1 MLLVLLALFAMAS
14 VCAIVGH
21 NPLVTTPLLP
31 ASLGLTGN
39 ALVALSLILGAAL
52 AAACIRVSRAMSE
65 RLPRVRELGLALRPA
80 LAHASNAELLVTA
93 AIVGAG
99 EELFFRGIL
108 TPLLGVLLS
117 SLVFGLV
124 HQTRGRARFVWIAW
138 ATVMGVLF
146 ASLFELTGS
155 LAGPILAHVVVNA
168 ANARYL
174 RDEVREPKKRP
185 RALGGLLDRR

>member
-1 MLLVLLALFAMAS
+1 MLLLLIAFL
-14 VCAIVGH
+14 AIATACVVVGH
-21 NPLVTTPLLP
+21 NPLVTTPRIP
-31 ASLGLTGN
+31 AALGLSGS
-39 ALVALSLILGAAL
+39 ALVASSLLLGAAL
-52 AAACIRVSRAMSE
+52 AVVCVAVSRAMSE
-65 RLPRVRELGLALRPA
+65 RLPRVRELGLALRPS

-93 AIVGAG
+93 ALVGAG

-146 ASLFELTGS
+146 ASIFELTGS

-174 RDEVREPKKRP
+174 RDEVKEPKRRP
-185 RALGGLLDRR
+185 RGLGGLLDRR